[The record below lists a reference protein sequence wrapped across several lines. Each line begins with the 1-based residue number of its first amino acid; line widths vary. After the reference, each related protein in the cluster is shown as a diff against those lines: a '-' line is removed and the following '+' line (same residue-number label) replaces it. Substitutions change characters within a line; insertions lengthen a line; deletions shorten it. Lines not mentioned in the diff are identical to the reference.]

1 MKKID
6 WMQILRIGV
15 KYFQPTIGSAFML
28 VLAWLVAFNQ
38 MSTTVAFEVA
48 LLLAIGGY
56 VSNSKI
62 DSIIKYLEIRIK
74 EKKGGNDAE

>member
-1 MKKID
+1 
-6 WMQILRIGV
+6 MQVLKIGV
-15 KYFQPTIGSAFML
+15 KYFQPTVGSAFML
-28 VLAWLVAFNQ
+28 VLAWLVAFEQ

-62 DSIIKYLEIRIK
+62 DAITKYLEVKIK
-74 EKKGGNDAE
+74 QGKDGSNDE